1 MVFGPWN
8 NGCSGSKIVT
18 GAVSSCDAPTDGRRP
33 QLDGI
38 WRQILRPIACR
49 RVVLHDNISAVTNI
63 LQQAIIVF
71 KEIFPAEVSAYA
83 DDDRVILRTSLRL
96 PGHLCREIQHR
107 HLLVVTPGPLGQTRC
122 PRTLLLTCPPF
133 EGERPLR

>member
-1 MVFGPWN
+1 IKAPFLYPTVE
-8 NGCSGSKIVT
+8 IVCRD
-18 GAVSSCDAPTDGRRP
+18 GVRALEQRMLWFQKRNRGRFVCDAPTDGRRP

-83 DDDRVILRTSLRL
+83 DDDRVILRQVSACQ
-96 PGHLCREIQHR
+96 GISVEKFNID
-107 HLLVVTPGPLGQTRC
+107 
-122 PRTLLLTCPPF
+122 TC
-133 EGERPLR
+133 LS